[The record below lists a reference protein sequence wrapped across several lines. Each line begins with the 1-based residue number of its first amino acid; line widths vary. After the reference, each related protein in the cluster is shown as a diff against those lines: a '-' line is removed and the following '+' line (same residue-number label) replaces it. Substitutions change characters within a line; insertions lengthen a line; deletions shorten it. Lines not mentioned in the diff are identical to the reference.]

1 MSASLYAKCGVAG
14 RLATLAAA
22 YTIGFVA
29 KFQDCCG
36 VCICVCLGPED
47 HPVFTEFV
55 GCGFCAGQC
64 VCVTHPTTLNETHVS
79 MVEACSAVFAAHWA
93 TLE

>member
-29 KFQDCCG
+29 KFQNCCG
-36 VCICVCLGPED
+36 VCMCVLTQKIIQCSQNALVVA
-47 HPVFTEFV
+47 PVQV
-55 GCGFCAGQC
+55 S
-64 VCVTHPTTLNETHVS
+64 VCVTHPTILNETHVS

>member
-1 MSASLYAKCGVAG
+1 MSASIYAKCGVAG

-36 VCICVCLGPED
+36 VCMCVL
-47 HPVFTEFV
+47 
-55 GCGFCAGQC
+55 AQKIIQC
-64 VCVTHPTTLNETHVS
+64 SQNALVVASVQVSVCVTHPTILNETHVS
-79 MVEACSAVFAAHWA
+79 MGEACSSVFAAHWA